1 MSHDLIRV
9 KTSGLKLSF
18 MKRVFR
24 APTGCTRT
32 MFRYV
37 LAVSTLSF
45 ALLGCQTVE
54 PGDPDM
60 AYGWGPAPLLKPP
73 KPQTLPVMKLSKAVG
88 WKPGER
94 PTPTEGYDVQAF
106 AQGLDHPRWLHALPN
121 GDILVAET
129 DAPQMSSRRLSLF
142 PFWLARFSLF
152 SCGDVKPPIQL

>member
-1 MSHDLIRV
+1 MSHDLIRD

-60 AYGWGPAPLLKPP
+60 AYGWDLLHYSNRQTANAPCHE
-73 KPQTLPVMKLSKAVG
+73 AV
-88 WKPGER
+88 
-94 PTPTEGYDVQAF
+94 EGCR
-106 AQGLDHPRWLHALPN
+106 L
-121 GDILVAET
+121 ET
-129 DAPQMSSRRLSLF
+129 
-142 PFWLARFSLF
+142 W
-152 SCGDVKPPIQL
+152 